1 MRGFKALL
9 KKELWEQLKTY
20 KLYIIGGVFLFF
32 GFSTPLMLKYLP
44 EILELAG
51 EDIIIDIPPP
61 TAVQA
66 LGEYSATI
74 VQIGI
79 LIAVLMAMGAIAQER
94 SKGTAMMTLSKP
106 VSRSAFVTAKLTALS
121 TSFIIA
127 LIAGST
133 ACYLYTVTLIEDIS
147 VSGFLGQNLLMILL
161 FIFCI
166 SVTLFFSSLF
176 KNQLAAGGIALAV
189 LIGQA
194 VASQLPWV
202 GDFIPGQLT
211 GWGSHLLSGDAESA
225 WGAAAVSV
233 ALIVLCLYFANRN
246 LQRREM

>member
-9 KKELWEQLKTY
+9 KKELLEQLKTY
-20 KLYIIGGVFLFF
+20 KLYIIGSIFLFF

-61 TAVQA
+61 TAMQA
-66 LGEYSATI
+66 LGEYSGTI
-74 VQIGI
+74 IQVGI

-106 VSRSAFVTAKLTALS
+106 VRRISFVTAKLTALS
-121 TSFIIA
+121 TSFVIA
-127 LIAGST
+127 LIVGST
-133 ACYLYTVTLIEDIS
+133 ACYLYTVMLIEDINA
-147 VSGFLGQNLLMILL
+147 SGFLGQNLLMILF

-166 SVTLFFSSLF
+166 SVTLFLSSLF
-176 KNQLAAGGIALAV
+176 RNQLAAGGIALAV

-194 VASQLPWV
+194 VATQLPWV

-211 GWGSHLLSGDAESA
+211 SWGSHLVSGDAESA
-225 WGAAAVSV
+225 WGAVAVSV
-233 ALIVLCLYFANRN
+233 ALILLCLYFANRN
-246 LQRREM
+246 LEHREI

>member
-44 EILELAG
+44 EIMELAG
-51 EDIIIDIPPP
+51 EDIIVEFPPP

-66 LGEYSATI
+66 LAEYSGTI
-74 VQIGI
+74 VQVGI
-79 LIAVLMAMGAIAQER
+79 LIAVLLAMGAIAQER

-106 VSRSAFVTAKLTALS
+106 VGRGAFVTSKLAALS
-121 TSFIIA
+121 ASFIVA
-127 LIAGST
+127 LVAGST
-133 ACYLYTVTLIEDIS
+133 ACYLYTVMLIEDIS
-147 VSGFLGQNLLMILL
+147 VAGFLGQNLLMILF

-194 VASQLPWV
+194 VATQLPWV

-211 GWGSHLLSGDAESA
+211 SWGTHLVSGGAESA
-225 WGAAAVSV
+225 WGAVAVSV
-233 ALIVLCLYFANRN
+233 VLIVLCLYFAQRN
-246 LQRREM
+246 MRRREI

>member
-9 KKELWEQLKTY
+9 KKELLEQLKTY
-20 KLYIIGGVFLFF
+20 KLYIIGSIFLFF

-66 LGEYSATI
+66 LGEYSSTI
-74 VQIGI
+74 IQVGI

-94 SKGTAMMTLSKP
+94 SKGTAMITLSKP
-106 VSRSAFVTAKLTALS
+106 VSRLSFVTAKLTALS

-127 LIAGST
+127 LIVGST
-133 ACYLYTVTLIEDIS
+133 ACYLYTIMLIEDIN
-147 VSGFLGQNLLMILL
+147 VSGFLGQNLLMILF

-166 SVTLFFSSLF
+166 SATLFFSSLF
-176 KNQLAAGGIALAV
+176 RNQLAAGGIALAV

-194 VASQLPWV
+194 VATQLPWV

-211 GWGSHLLSGDAESA
+211 SWGSHLVSGDAEST
-225 WGAAAVSV
+225 WGAVAVSV
-233 ALIVLCLYFANRN
+233 AIILLCLYFANRN
-246 LQRREM
+246 LKYREI

>member
-1 MRGFKALL
+1 MRGFNALL
-9 KKELWEQLKTY
+9 KKELLEQLKTY
-20 KLYIIGGVFLFF
+20 KLYIIGSIFLFF

-66 LGEYSATI
+66 LGEYSGTI
-74 VQIGI
+74 IQVGI

-94 SKGTAMMTLSKP
+94 SKGTAMITLSKP
-106 VSRSAFVTAKLTALS
+106 VSRGSFVTAKLTALS
-121 TSFIIA
+121 TSFVIA

-133 ACYLYTVTLIEDIS
+133 ACYLYTIMLIEDIN
-147 VSGFLGQNLLMILL
+147 VSCFLGQNLLMILF

-176 KNQLAAGGIALAV
+176 RNQLAAGGIALAV

-194 VASQLPWV
+194 VATQLPWV

-211 GWGSHLLSGDAESA
+211 SWGSHLVSGDAESA
-225 WGAAAVSV
+225 WGAVAVSV
-233 ALIVLCLYFANRN
+233 VLILLCLYFANRN
-246 LQRREM
+246 LKHREI

>member
-9 KKELWEQLKTY
+9 KKELLEQLKTY
-20 KLYIIGGVFLFF
+20 KLYIIGSIFLFF

-66 LGEYSATI
+66 LGEYSGTI
-74 VQIGI
+74 IQVGI

-94 SKGTAMMTLSKP
+94 SKGTAMITLSKP
-106 VSRSAFVTAKLTALS
+106 VSRGSFVTAKLTALS
-121 TSFIIA
+121 TSFVIA

-133 ACYLYTVTLIEDIS
+133 ACYLYTIMLIEDIN
-147 VSGFLGQNLLMILL
+147 VSGFLGQNLLMILF

-176 KNQLAAGGIALAV
+176 RNQLAAGDIALAV
-189 LIGQA
+189 LVGQA
-194 VASQLPWV
+194 VATQLPWV

-211 GWGSHLLSGDAESA
+211 SWGSHLVSGDAESA
-225 WGAAAVSV
+225 WGAVAVSV
-233 ALIVLCLYFANRN
+233 VLILLCLYFANRN
-246 LQRREM
+246 LKHREI